1 MGTSS
6 SIPVNGGGSAL
17 QVEGTTAPTSRISVI
32 NRGNNTDGGGIQIA
46 KSRGTQPALVQDD
59 DQVGGIFFAA
69 GDANDFVSQPAKIE
83 CFIDGAPSGS
93 DTPGRLTFSTC
104 PDQTDTPVERMRI
117 TSSGNIGIGKDPT
130 TSYGRNLQI
139 HSTGTNG
146 AAIHLTDAST
156 GGSSSDGFH
165 LVNTNSGNV
174 YLGPYWE
181 WYIKGW
187 YQGSWFIRNP
197 IKRMLRSD
205 FKKLVKK
212 INKTISQ
219 KYPKDRDNGPLFTG
233 ETYSE
238 MYPQLVKCMD
248 EIIEL
253 FKSETGNNNWSYDEG
268 IGESIKSKLKRGD
281 KFVENWNQRLAALK
295 SY

>member
-1 MGTSS
+1 MPNLF
-6 SIPVNGGGSAL
+6 IIIGS
-17 QVEGTTAPTSRISVI
+17 
-32 NRGNNTDGGGIQIA
+32 
-46 KSRGTQPALVQDD
+46 
-59 DQVGGIFFAA
+59 
-69 GDANDFVSQPAKIE
+69 
-83 CFIDGAPSGS
+83 
-93 DTPGRLTFSTC
+93 
-104 PDQTDTPVERMRI
+104 
-117 TSSGNIGIGKDPT
+117 
-130 TSYGRNLQI
+130 
-139 HSTGTNG
+139 
-146 AAIHLTDAST
+146 
-156 GGSSSDGFH
+156 GSSSWRTGQDELTLEYIELAPRSYQICVG
-165 LVNTNSGNV
+165 TNSGNV

-197 IKRMLRSD
+197 IKKMLRSD

-219 KYPKDRDNGPLFTG
+219 KYPKDRDYGPLFMG

-268 IGESIKSKLKRGD
+268 VGESIKSKLKRGD

-295 SY
+295 SYTLSRASHLSPRLPSSPRSSNPPLAPQTTAE